1 MTTLKIKYEF
11 ESLEDRVLFKKYLQ
25 QFASGLHFIYNRLRE
40 GDDVK
45 DLHKQLENLNN
56 IELLDSWFI
65 ENIFKNADTLLKREN
80 LKETKHAI
88 IFGGKA
94 NFFRR
99 MKGLISKEEWQELR
113 LGTLSI
119 VGEANKK
126 GNRKFRIENDLQHIL
141 FKPFKKFNNIHLKL
155 PRLKKKHCKDAC

>member
-11 ESLEDRVLFKKYLQ
+11 ESLEDRALFKKYLQ
-25 QFASGLHFIYNRLRE
+25 QFASGLHFVYNRLRE

-45 DLHKQLENLNN
+45 DVHKQLENLNN
-56 IELLDSWFI
+56 IELLDSWFA
-65 ENIFKNADTLLKREN
+65 ENLFKSADALLKREDSEEE
-80 LKETKHAI
+80 KRAV

-113 LGTLSI
+113 LGSLSV

-126 GNRKFRIENDLQHIL
+126 GNRKFRIEEDL
-141 FKPFKKFNNIHLKL
+141 
-155 PRLKKKHCKDAC
+155 